1 MKSGGK
7 THGWRWEEL
16 YGESARVQMNGGDA
30 VRRVRIDGIR
40 NKELILTIYKYIRLK
55 VIAIMITFYASI
67 LHGTFYNSLVS
78 S

>member
-1 MKSGGK
+1 MKSGRK
-7 THGWRWEEL
+7 THGCRWEEL
-16 YGESARVQMNGGDA
+16 HGESARVQMNGGDA
-30 VRRVRIDGIR
+30 VRDGIR

-67 LHGTFYNSLVS
+67 SHGTFYNSSVS